1 VINVARK
8 EIAPENTAVIYAR
21 YSSANQR
28 EESIEAQ
35 VRACQEYAK
44 RTGLQIIDIY
54 ADSAKTGTN
63 AERENFQRMIEDS
76 SKAKFRYVVIH
87 KLDRF
92 SRDRYDSV
100 TYKRKLKINGVILR
114 SVLENL
120 DGSPESQILES
131 MLEGMAAY
139 YSQNLSRECLKGLLE
154 NGHKCLHNGGIP
166 PLGYDV
172 DKATRNYVVNKQ
184 EAEIVKFIFSNYSEG
199 MGYNQILKQLN
210 AMGHR
215 SKRGREFGKNS
226 LHDLLKNERYTGIYT
241 FNLRLEKDVTG
252 TRNPQFK
259 PKDEWI
265 YIKDGM
271 PAIIDRETFDK
282 VQTKLANNKKNAGH
296 FKTKRAYML
305 AGIIKCGECDAPM
318 YGNSHIDG
326 RHGKEYLAYE
336 CSGKSFKKICDSKGV
351 RKENIENYVLD
362 QLQNSLFSANSMQK
376 LSARLCDYGKRMLEE
391 SKDERDNAVREL
403 EGINRRIEKI
413 VTLVS
418 ESGISIE
425 TVREELKRLEEKKHT
440 VEGELH
446 ELGIRNNAEIM
457 SEETITHMIGKSK
470 ELVQARNI
478 SECRKIVSNFVK
490 NVIVHRDRVEIK
502 FKINV
507 PDEENNLSPL
517 TRIDELS
524 VVKECKKAG

>member
-1 VINVARK
+1 VARK
-8 EIAPENTAVIYAR
+8 EIAPENSAVIYAR

-63 AERENFQRMIEDS
+63 AERENFQKMIEDS
-76 SKAKFRYVVIH
+76 AKGKFRYVVIH

-100 TYKRKLKINGVILR
+100 TYKRKLKVNGVILR

-131 MLEGMAAY
+131 LLEGMAAY

-172 DKATRNYVVNKQ
+172 DKTTRNYVVNEQ
-184 EAEIVKFIFSNYSEG
+184 EAEIVRFIFSSYAEG
-199 MGYNQILKQLN
+199 IGYNQILKHLN
-210 AMGHR
+210 AMGYR
-215 SKRGREFGKNS
+215 SKRGHEFGKNS
-226 LHDLLKNERYTGIYT
+226 LHDLLKNERYTGVYT
-241 FNLRLEKDVTG
+241 YNLRLEKDVTG

-265 YIKDGM
+265 YVEGGM
-271 PAIIDRETFDK
+271 PAIIDRETFGK
-282 VQTKLANNKKNAGH
+282 VQVKMANNKKNAGH
-296 FKTKRAYML
+296 FKTKRVYML
-305 AGIIKCGECDAPM
+305 AGIIQCGECGAPM
-318 YGNSHIDG
+318 YGNCHIDG

-336 CSGKSFKKICDSKGV
+336 CSGKSYKKICDSKGV
-351 RKENIENYVLD
+351 RKENIENYVLG
-362 QLQNSLFSANSMQK
+362 QLQNNLFSANSIKK
-376 LSARLCDYGKRMLEE
+376 LSKMLCEYGKKMQEE
-391 SKDERDNAVREL
+391 SRGDLDNAVQEL
-403 EGINRRIEKI
+403 AEINKRIEKI
-413 VTLVS
+413 VELVS

-425 TVREELKRLEEKKHT
+425 TVRGELKRLEEKKRMA
-440 VEGELH
+440 EREIR
-446 ELGIRNNAEIM
+446 ELGIGNNTKIM
-457 SEETITHMIGKSK
+457 SEETIAQIIAKSK
-470 ELVQARNI
+470 ELVEARNI
-478 SECRKIVSNFVK
+478 SECRKIVSNFVES
-490 NVIVHRDRVEIK
+490 VVVRMDRVEIK

-507 PDEENNLSPL
+507 PDEDNNLSPL